1 MMTETAY
8 NGNTAP
14 SRRVLIWSMKLILA
28 GIIIVLLARHI
39 SVDALFSTI
48 RSADSFYLIAAL
60 LLLLPNLGLQYRKWE
75 VLLRKV
81 SPSVTSADVRSSLFA
96 GFTLGIV
103 TPARIGEFGGRAI
116 AFRGMSRT
124 LLVGLTA
131 LDKGLTMV
139 VTILVGLAGFIS
151 FAWIHDFGDPLL
163 LSLAGVP
170 VFLFT
175 TVIAI
180 LIAQGKTTALRSRL
194 RDRKGKLASL
204 CETMAVFNRRDL
216 GFLLLL
222 SVLFYC
228 TFVTQ
233 FLLLLAA
240 FGPIDPMT
248 AILGISSTMLFKTV
262 IPPVT
267 LGELGIRESA
277 SVYFLGFSG
286 IVAASAFSASLL
298 LFVINLLLPSLA
310 GLFYLTRI
318 RGRAT
323 ARGAA

>member
-1 MMTETAY
+1 
-8 NGNTAP
+8 
-14 SRRVLIWSMKLILA
+14 MKLVLA
-28 GIIIVLLARHI
+28 GLIITLLARHI
-39 SVDALFSTI
+39 STDALSATI
-48 RSADSFYLIAAL
+48 RSADLFYLIAAL

-75 VLLRKV
+75 LLLRKI
-81 SPSVTSADVRSSLFA
+81 SPSVTSVDIRSSLFA

-116 AFRGMSRT
+116 ACRGMSRT

-163 LSLAGVP
+163 ISLAGVP
-170 VFLFT
+170 VFLLTMFLAIM
-175 TVIAI
+175 IAR
-180 LIAQGKTTALRSRL
+180 GKTTAFRNRL
-194 RDRKGKLASL
+194 RDRKGKLSSL
-204 CETMAVFNRRDL
+204 FETMTVFNRRDL
-216 GFLLLL
+216 GYLLLL

-228 TFVTQ
+228 TFIVQ

-248 AILGISSTMLFKTV
+248 ALLGISSTMLFKTV

-298 LFVINLLLPSLA
+298 LFTINLLLPSLA
-310 GLFYLTRI
+310 GLFYLTRL
-318 RGRAT
+318 R
-323 ARGAA
+323 ARGEARH

>member
-1 MMTETAY
+1 MMTETVN
-8 NGNTAP
+8 NGSTAP
-14 SRRVLIWSMKLILA
+14 SRRILIWSVKLILA
-28 GIIIVLLARHI
+28 GIVIVLLARHI
-39 SVDALFSTI
+39 SVDALSSTI
-48 RSADSFYLIAAL
+48 RSADSFYLVAAL

-81 SPSVTSADVRSSLFA
+81 SPSVTSADVRASLFA

-131 LDKGLTMV
+131 LDKGLTMI
-139 VTILVGLAGFIS
+139 VTILVGLAGFIG
-151 FAWIHDFGDPLL
+151 FAWMNDFGDPLL
-163 LSLAGVP
+163 ISLAGVP

-175 TVIAI
+175 AVIAI
-180 LIAQGKTTALRSRL
+180 LIARGKTTALRSRL

-204 CETMAVFNRRDL
+204 FEAMTVFSRRDL
-216 GFLLLL
+216 ASLLLL
-222 SVLFYC
+222 SALFYC

-248 AILGISSTMLFKTV
+248 ATLGIFSTMLFKTV
-262 IPPVT
+262 VPPVT

-298 LFVINLLLPSLA
+298 LFAINLLLPSLA
-310 GLFYLTRI
+310 GLFYLARI
-318 RGRAT
+318 RAKGAT
-323 ARGAA
+323 QH